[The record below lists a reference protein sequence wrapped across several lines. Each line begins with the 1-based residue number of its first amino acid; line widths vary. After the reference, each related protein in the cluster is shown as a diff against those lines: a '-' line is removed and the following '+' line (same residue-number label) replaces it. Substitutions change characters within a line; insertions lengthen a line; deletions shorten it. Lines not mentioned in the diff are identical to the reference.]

1 MEKVLIT
8 SKRYN
13 TKKIF
18 LGFFIVAIIVFVAIY
33 SIDFFQAFKLYN
45 ECIAEG
51 FNGWPIEGYNSAFA
65 FALMWPI
72 EVLEPFFIAGFVS
85 ASVII
90 VVGIIECYGYSKI
103 ELTVT
108 DKRVYGKAIFGKHVD
123 LPLDKISAVGLAWPK
138 AISVA
143 TSSGRVT
150 FFEIINRDE
159 IYECINNLLIERQ
172 GKAKNEETKQEIH
185 HVSGAEELKKYKN
198 LLDEGIIS
206 QEEFDAKKKQILGI

>member
-13 TKKIF
+13 TKKIL
-18 LGFFIVAIIVFVAIY
+18 LGFFIVAIIVFIPFY
-33 SIDFFQAFKLYN
+33 SISFKHCVDFYNGLVGSEFSTGYLEETYGSPFIYAFLNAMYYMSAIVGA
-45 ECIAEG
+45 IAT
-51 FNGWPIEGYNSAFA
+51 
-65 FALMWPI
+65 
-72 EVLEPFFIAGFVS
+72 V
-85 ASVII
+85 VII
-90 VVGIIECYGYSKI
+90 IVGIIVYLCLSKI

-108 DKRVYGKAIFGKHVD
+108 DKRVYGKAIFGRHVD

-185 HVSGAEELKKYKN
+185 HVSGADELKKYKD
-198 LLDEGIIS
+198 LLNEGIIT
-206 QEEFDAKKKQILGI
+206 QEEFEAKKKQILGI